1 MSEGALELIRR
12 VTISDESAIY
22 TNAANYTHLAG
33 VEGLTYTHPREPL
46 ADNRHLLISKGQH
59 ASHLGAK
66 SGEINFS
73 VPVTSAT
80 AAECTAALEAAF
92 GLKSA
97 KELTFSS
104 ATTTTVT
111 SDDGT
116 DFDPIILTT
125 ISGVEVPVPIKSVST
140 NTATYAILPGGTTT
154 AVATALD
161 TGGACFIQDYT
172 AAANTLH
179 IEVDANGETDYV
191 PYTYSGAVPTKC
203 EINLD
208 LSNRLMLNWTF
219 TAGDFLENSAA
230 NVSNPSAISTQF
242 LGYAAQCYL
251 QDISTAAA
259 GTQIDLNSLTVNLC
273 WDWVPRT
280 AVRANTSNQIPG
292 SPIVGYKP
300 NLWCPDGV
308 TMTLT
313 KNAASYYT
321 ARTNKTPFGFFMV
334 FSVGGPGSTAST
346 NSKMAL
352 WIPRLVLDEDP
363 VETDIDGLTGVQ
375 LKFKVELD
383 PNLTGNAITQ
393 GCLAFFV

>member
-1 MSEGALELIRR
+1 
-12 VTISDESAIY
+12 
-22 TNAANYTHLAG
+22 
-33 VEGLTYTHPREPL
+33 
-46 ADNRHLLISKGQH
+46 
-59 ASHLGAK
+59 
-66 SGEINFS
+66 
-73 VPVTSAT
+73 
-80 AAECTAALEAAF
+80 
-92 GLKSA
+92 
-97 KELTFSS
+97 
-104 ATTTTVT
+104 
-111 SDDGT
+111 
-116 DFDPIILTT
+116 
-125 ISGVEVPVPIKSVST
+125 
-140 NTATYAILPGGTTT
+140 
-154 AVATALD
+154 
-161 TGGACFIQDYT
+161 
-172 AAANTLH
+172 
-179 IEVDANGETDYV
+179 
-191 PYTYSGAVPTKC
+191 
-203 EINLD
+203 
-208 LSNRLMLNWTF
+208 MLNWTF

-251 QDISTAAA
+251 QDISAAAA

-273 WDWVPRT
+273 WDWVPRNS
-280 AVRANTSNQIPG
+280 VRGNTSNQIPG